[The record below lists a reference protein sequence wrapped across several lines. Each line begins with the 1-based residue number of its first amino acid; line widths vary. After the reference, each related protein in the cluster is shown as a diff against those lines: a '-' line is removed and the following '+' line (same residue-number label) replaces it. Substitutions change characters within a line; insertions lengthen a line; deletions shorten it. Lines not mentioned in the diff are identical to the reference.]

1 MSYNKIGKTDNY
13 DTPDA
18 PLNLL
23 YKYIPRNKVVF
34 DPYFN
39 TGNIRNFYLNNKINF
54 IHEDRDAFNY
64 FPDFDYL
71 VSNPPYSIKKECF
84 IDAFKRG
91 KPFALLVPL
100 DTIERQYWTDMFKD
114 KDFTLIIPKKRYQ
127 FTDKKMSCPFKTI
140 WITYGFNLNKQIIM
154 EL

>member
-1 MSYNKIGKTDNY
+1 MAYSKIGKKDDY
-13 DTPDA
+13 DTQDA
-18 PLNLL
+18 PLDLL
-23 YKYIPRNKVVF
+23 FKYIPKDQIVF

-39 TGNIRNFYLNNKINF
+39 TGNIIKYYINNKIKF
-54 IHEDRDAFNY
+54 IHDDQDAFNY
-64 FPDFDYL
+64 FPEFDIL
-71 VSNPPYSIKKECF
+71 VSNPPYSIKKKCF
-84 IDAFKRG
+84 EDAFQRG

-127 FTDKKMSCPFKTI
+127 FALKKMSCPFKTI

-154 EL
+154 E